1 MHSGKAGVRSSGY
14 TKVMVSDHDK
24 TVTAFEA
31 ASSKVKDPDLKAF
44 IDKTLPVLRRHQE
57 HIHEIANAAPSGK
70 A

>member
-24 TVTAFEA
+24 TVTVFEE

-44 IDKTLPVLRRHQE
+44 IDRTLPVLRQHQE
-57 HIHEIANAAPSGK
+57 HILEIENAGPSGK